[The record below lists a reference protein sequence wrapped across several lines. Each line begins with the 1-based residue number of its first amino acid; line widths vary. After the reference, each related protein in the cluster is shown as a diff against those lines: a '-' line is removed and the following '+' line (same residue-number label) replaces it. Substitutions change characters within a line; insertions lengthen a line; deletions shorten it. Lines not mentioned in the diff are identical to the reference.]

1 MKYKP
6 SIMVMNKACSMWLRF
21 PSIRLWLAQV
31 IETPEAR
38 RTEVLSS
45 GTSRGLS
52 G

>member
-1 MKYKP
+1 
-6 SIMVMNKACSMWLRF
+6 MWLRF

-52 G
+52 GECLLGVSSRLVRV